1 MTIASQLIAALETA
15 GYKEI
20 DTRSSKYKAFEKPG
34 ISQRLFVGKSGAL
47 RIGRSS
53 SQSRSLT
60 GTTYYRMLLG
70 RE

>member
-34 ISQRLFVGKSGAL
+34 ISQRLFCW
-47 RIGRSS
+47 
-53 SQSRSLT
+53 
-60 GTTYYRMLLG
+60 
-70 RE
+70 